1 MKTFDLLSM
10 CVRNLLRRKLRTVL
24 TAVGVMIGSCAII
37 ITISL
42 GLGMTKMQN
51 DALAQMGDL
60 TRIDIYNYGGFRGG
74 GNSTGGKPPVLDDA
88 ALKKISKLEG
98 VDVVTPLLEEYNAVE
113 VWSGDRYQYSGSIM
127 GIYPEAMEKLGY
139 TAAQGTLLTSG
150 GTGRSIHIIFGTE
163 AAYQFSNVKRQHSQV
178 YPFPDANGNIPDPY
192 VDAMK
197 DEFKIRLHRNDEE
210 KMKLVEY
217 DVQVDGVLETG
228 ASNDYRAN
236 YSIYMSI
243 DDLNRLSMEHKRLNK
258 VKENQAEQGYRN
270 AIVKCTDIE
279 YVQAVEEYIK
289 TELGFDT
296 NSMESIRKPIQEQ
309 IRSTTFILGGLG
321 LISLL
326 VAAIG
331 IANTMVMSIYER
343 TREIGIMKVLG
354 CEVPH
359 IRTMFLTEAG
369 IIGLIGGSVGVVVS
383 LGMSWCMNNWSTI
396 RMALGLVNDAQGDGG
411 GMGGLFGGLGGMM
424 GGGGEISLIPPWLV
438 ALAMVFG
445 IVIGIVS
452 GFIPANR
459 AVKVSALEAIKHE

>member
-1 MKTFDLLSM
+1 MKTFDLFSM

-24 TAVGVMIGSCAII
+24 TAIGVMIGSCAII

-60 TRIDIYNYGGFRGG
+60 SRIDIFNYGGYRGG
-74 GNSTGGKPPVLDDA
+74 GSSTGGLPPVLDDL
-88 ALKKISKLEG
+88 ALKKIEKLEG
-98 VDVVTPLLEEYNAVE
+98 VDVVTPLLEDYGSIEI
-113 VWSGDRYQYSGSIM
+113 WCGDRYQYSSSIM

-139 TAAQGTLLTSG
+139 TASEGTLLTSASG
-150 GTGRSIHIIFGTE
+150 KKIPILFGTQ

-192 VDAMK
+192 VNAMK
-197 DEFKIRLHRNDEE
+197 DTFTLRLRRDDED
-210 KMKLVEY
+210 KVKLVEY
-217 DVQVDGVLETG
+217 EVQVQGVLETG
-228 ASNDYRAN
+228 ASNDYN
-236 YSIYMSI
+236 SSYSIYMPI
-243 DDLNRLSMEHKRLNK
+243 EDLKRLTAEYRRINK
-258 VKENQAEQGYRN
+258 KKEDTTQKGYQN
-270 AIVKCTDIE
+270 AVVKCTDIK
-279 YVQAVEEYIK
+279 YVEAVQKYIED
-289 TELGFDT
+289 ELGFQT
-296 NSMESIRKPIQEQ
+296 RSMENIRKPIEEQ
-309 IRSTTFILGGLG
+309 IRTTTLILGGLG

-369 IIGLIGGSVGVVVS
+369 IIGLIGGIVGVLIS
-383 LGMSWCMNNWSTI
+383 LGLSWCMNNWATI
-396 RMALGLVNDAQGDGG
+396 QMMFGITGGESSGG
-411 GMGGLFGGLGGMM
+411 GMGGIFGGLGGMM

-438 ALAMVFG
+438 ALAMLFG
-445 IVIGIVS
+445 IFIGVVS